1 MANQTTLTFAGD
13 ADSLRRAAQQSTQAL
28 DSVASEAR
36 TTSAE
41 LGEAAQSSQDMTSR
55 MGSLGAATEGAA
67 GAIDSIGG
75 SLQAMVDFQN
85 FASDQAMRLKRAI
98 NDCEQAVVDYD
109 QALLDGQQA
118 QADANQAAID
128 AEQAVL
134 DAKVAQEEYNA
145 AVKEHGA
152 GSAEAQQA
160 AIDLKQAQEDL
171 RQANLDAKQATIDGT
186 QATVDAKAA
195 TLDLAEAQKEAN
207 PSDMQR
213 WADQLAVIT
222 PLVTALVGVI
232 ALVTAA
238 QWAWNA
244 AQLASPTTW
253 IILAIG
259 AIIAGI
265 VILVSQWDTVKKA
278 GGAAWDWIKDR
289 ASAMW
294 DWIKQIPG
302 WIGSAFGRVGEAI
315 AAPFRAAFNAVSR
328 AWNSTVGRLSWTVP
342 GWIPVIGGNS
352 ISAPKLPTFHSGGTV
367 PGLPGQEVLAVLQA
381 GETVNNS
388 AGAGPSGP
396 RAARVVYVDVGPALM
411 DIIQREVGAR
421 GGDVQ
426 LVLGGS
432 RG

>member
-36 TTSAE
+36 TTETAMT
-41 LGEAAQSSQDMTSR
+41 EASESSRDMTSR
-55 MGSLGAATEGAA
+55 LGSLGAATEGAA
-67 GAIDSIGG
+67 GALDSIGG
-75 SLQAMVDFQN
+75 SLQAVADFQN
-85 FASDQAMRLKRAI
+85 FAADQALRLKRAI

-109 QALLDGQQA
+109 QALLDGKQA
-118 QADANQAAID
+118 QADANQAQID
-128 AEQAVL
+128 AEQATL
-134 DAKVAQEEYNA
+134 DVATATADLAEAQR
-145 AVKEHGA
+145 KHGA
-152 GSAEAQQA
+152 GSAEARQA
-160 AIDLKQAQEDL
+160 AIDLKQAQEDQ
-171 RQANLDAKQATIDGT
+171 RQAGLDLEQATIDGT

-195 TLDLAEAQKEAN
+195 TLDLAEAQREAN
-207 PSDMQR
+207 PSDLQR
-213 WADQLAVIT
+213 WADQLSVIT

-253 IILAIG
+253 IVLAIG

-265 VILVSQWDTVKKA
+265 VLLVSQWDTVKAA
-278 GGAAWDWIKDR
+278 GGAAWDWIVAKGK
-289 ASAMW
+289 AAW

-302 WIGSAFGRVGEAI
+302 WVASAFSRVGDAI

-328 AWNSTVGRLSWTVP
+328 AWNSTIGRLSWTVP
-342 GWIPVIGGNS
+342 SWIPGIGGAT

-381 GETVNNS
+381 GETVNNA
-388 AGAGPSGP
+388 AGAGPGGE
-396 RAARVVYVDVGPALM
+396 RRQVVYVDLGPAITAM
-411 DIIQREVGAR
+411 VAAEVGAR

-426 LVLGGS
+426 LVLGGT

>member
-1 MANQTTLTFAGD
+1 VANQTTLTFAGD

-28 DSVASEAR
+28 DSVAAEAR
-36 TTSAE
+36 ATSAE
-41 LGEAAQSSQDMTSR
+41 LSEATQASQDMTTR
-55 MGSLGAATEGAA
+55 LGSLGAATEGAA
-67 GAIDSIGG
+67 GALDSIGG

-85 FASDQAMRLKRAI
+85 FAADQAMRLKRAL
-98 NDCEQAVVDYD
+98 NDCAQAVVDYD

-134 DAKVAQEEYNA
+134 DAAVAQEEYNA

-152 GSAEAQQA
+152 GSAEARQA
-160 AIDLKQAQEDL
+160 SIDLKQAQEDL
-171 RQANLDAKQATIDGT
+171 RQANLDSKQATIDGT
-186 QATVDAKAA
+186 QATVDAKGA

-253 IILAIG
+253 IVLGIAAIV
-259 AIIAGI
+259 AGI
-265 VILVSQWDTVKKA
+265 VLLVSQWDTVKEA
-278 GGAAWDWIKDR
+278 GGAAWDWIVAKGRD
-289 ASAMW
+289 AW
-294 DWIKQIPG
+294 NWLKQIPG
-302 WIGSAFGRVGEAI
+302 WVSSAFGRVGDAI
-315 AAPFRAAFNAVSR
+315 SAPFRAAFNAVSR
-328 AWNSTVGRLSWTVP
+328 AWNSTIGRLSWTVP
-342 GWIPVIGGNS
+342 GWIPGIGGNT
-352 ISAPKLPTFHSGGTV
+352 ISAPRLPQFHSGGTV

-381 GETVNNS
+381 GETVNNA
-388 AGAGPSGP
+388 AGAGPGGRSEK
-396 RAARVVYVDVGPALM
+396 VVYLDLGPALM

-426 LVLGGS
+426 IVLGGG

>member
-13 ADSLRRAAQQSTQAL
+13 ADSLRRAAQQSEQAL
-28 DSVASEAR
+28 DGVASEAR
-36 TTSAE
+36 TT
-41 LGEAAQSSQDMTSR
+41 EAAFNEAGESSRDMTTR
-55 MGSLGAATEGAA
+55 LGSLGAATEGAA
-67 GAIDSIGG
+67 GALESIGG
-75 SLQAMVDFQN
+75 SLQAVADFQN
-85 FASDQAMRLKRAI
+85 FAADQALRLKRAI
-98 NDCEQAVVDYD
+98 NDCEQAVVDYQ
-109 QALLDGQQA
+109 QALQDGKQA

-134 DAKVAQEEYNA
+134 DAQVAQEEYNA

-152 GSAEAQQA
+152 QSAEARQA

-171 RQANLDAKQATIDGT
+171 RQANLDAEQATLDGT

-195 TLDLAEAQKEAN
+195 TLDLAEAQREAN
-207 PSDMQR
+207 PSDLQR

-278 GGAAWDWIKDR
+278 GGAAWDWIRDR
-289 ASAMW
+289 AGAMW

-302 WIGSAFGRVGEAI
+302 WIAGAFGRVGEAI

-342 GWIPVIGGNS
+342 SWIPGVGGNT
-352 ISAPKLPTFHSGGTV
+352 IAAPKLPTFHSGGTV
-367 PGLPGQEVLAVLQA
+367 PGVPGQEVLAVLQA
-381 GETVNNS
+381 GETVNSS
-388 AGAGPSGP
+388 AGAGPSSG
-396 RAARVVYVDVGPALM
+396 RRDVIYVDLGPAITAM
-411 DIIQREVGAR
+411 VAAEVGAR

-426 LVLGGS
+426 LVLGGT